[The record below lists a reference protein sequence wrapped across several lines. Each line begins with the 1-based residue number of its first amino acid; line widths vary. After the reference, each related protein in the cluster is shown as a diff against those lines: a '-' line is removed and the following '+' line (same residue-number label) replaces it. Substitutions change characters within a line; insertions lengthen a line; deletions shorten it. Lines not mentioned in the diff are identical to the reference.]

1 MFIDKEKD
9 FAYNN
14 ILLYYDILI
23 LDKLHHLGIQ
33 NILCIVIF
41 NYFWFIKGYE
51 YYYNYL
57 FFII

>member
-14 ILLYYDILI
+14 IFLYYDILI

-41 NYFWFIKGYE
+41 NYFWFIKGYSI
-51 YYYNYL
+51 L
-57 FFII
+57 L